1 MSIKTLPL
9 VQEAIS
15 CKLQQFSAEELVQA
29 VKMVDIVDT
38 FKLQEQS
45 AFEKQSAADMKRC
58 ITLLTIWACG
68 GDYPDFWSYKSVCY
82 TGELVIVHLCVE
94 FSDKRKISSNLTSAI
109 TWKSRYCEEACAD
122 NSAPVTSM
130 MKTCY
135 EAADDRWPNFIAVD
149 FYQMSDGGGG
159 RGYCSGNIGSSE
171 DEEALDRFS
180 ARSRR
185 GISALKR
192 TPPMWTT
199 KRASFRKWRLQ
210 IWRTKLRRIK
220 RGTSWDNLS
229 DSSEASALLHLL
241 LFLQWHRFSITSA
254 PGDDFLSIHIR
265 QWRRWFWV
273 RAWRSGGDASN
284 GWAVLRWQTCS
295 STGSCDPSINGSR
308 RSPSTPTWLSTS
320 LSSAKFI
327 IGFGCNIYER

>member
-94 FSDKRKISSNLTSAI
+94 FSDKRKISSNLTSSIA
-109 TWKSRYCEEACAD
+109 WKSRYCEEACAD
-122 NSAPVTSM
+122 NSAPLTSM

-135 EAADDRWPNFIAVD
+135 EAAGDRWPIFIAVVSTREV
-149 FYQMSDGGGG
+149 M
-159 RGYCSGNIGSSE
+159 
-171 DEEALDRFS
+171 A
-180 ARSRR
+180 A
-185 GISALKR
+185 
-192 TPPMWTT
+192 
-199 KRASFRKWRLQ
+199 ASQ
-210 IWRTKLRRIK
+210 KL
-220 RGTSWDNLS
+220 
-229 DSSEASALLHLL
+229 
-241 LFLQWHRFSITSA
+241 
-254 PGDDFLSIHIR
+254 
-265 QWRRWFWV
+265 
-273 RAWRSGGDASN
+273 
-284 GWAVLRWQTCS
+284 
-295 STGSCDPSINGSR
+295 
-308 RSPSTPTWLSTS
+308 
-320 LSSAKFI
+320 
-327 IGFGCNIYER
+327 